1 MLVTLDAM
9 KNYLGIDPADTSQD
23 QFLTDQINLISSTVE
38 NYCRRKFESS
48 SYVQTFYYSD
58 FSGDKE
64 LFMFH
69 YPVSAVSSVKEITDS
84 IPAVENIVDPSE
96 YRIKKE
102 SGSIKR
108 IYSGIPSNW
117 FMNLDSI
124 GKIEISYTAGYSS
137 IPLEIQSV
145 VFSLVAERYNKKT
158 SGISI
163 DFGNDVQRVSIPG
176 TISID
181 FDYSLQANDRNNAF
195 GMILGNYAN
204 VLDYYRSERTV
215 TGEIKENYID

>member
-9 KNYLGIDPADTSQD
+9 KSYLGISETTYDD
-23 QFLTDQINLISSTVE
+23 FLTSQINLISSTIE
-38 NYCRRKFESS
+38 NYCGRKLNNA
-48 SYVQTFYYSD
+48 SYTQTFYFSD
-58 FSGDKE
+58 FAGDKVLN
-64 LFMFH
+64 LFHF
-69 YPVSAVSSVKEITDS
+69 PIVSITTVKEIVDTDP
-84 IPAVENIVDPSE
+84 ITEVPVESTE
-96 YRIKKE
+96 YRIKKSE
-102 SGSIKR
+102 ASLKR
-108 IYSGIPSNW
+108 VYYGIPTNW
-117 FMNLDSI
+117 FLNLDTL
-124 GKIEISYTAGYSS
+124 GKVEVVYNARYVE

-145 VFSLVAERYNKKT
+145 VFSLVAERYNKHT

-195 GMILGNYAN
+195 GMIIGNYAN

-215 TGEIKENYID
+215 TGEIKENYVD